1 MKSPFL
7 SPELKRQRNFG
18 PPLLLSALVLAGVGC
33 KQEGVTHFR
42 VAKETAQA
50 AAPAP
55 AAPPPSMGAGE
66 VPPPPA
72 PTAALKWTLPKGWS
86 EEKSGGMRYATLKA
100 PAQGKLDISV
110 VFLAGAAGG
119 ELANVNRWRG
129 QIGLGPL
136 DEAAL
141 GKART
146 AVKSRAG
153 AVAGFDFTSDGQAK
167 TRMVVGLLT
176 TADGNSWFLKMV
188 GDEAPVAKNKADFMR
203 FLESLRLD

>member
-1 MKSPFL
+1 
-7 SPELKRQRNFG
+7 
-18 PPLLLSALVLAGVGC
+18 LLLSALLLVGIGC

-42 VAKETAQA
+42 VAKETAQ
-50 AAPAP
+50 P
-55 AAPPPSMGAGE
+55 AAPTAPTAPPAMGEGE

-72 PTAALKWTLPKGWS
+72 PSAGLKWTLPKGWS
-86 EEKSGGMRYATLKA
+86 EEKTGGMRYATLKA
-100 PAQGKLDISV
+100 NARGKLDISV
-110 VFLAGAAGG
+110 TFLPGTAGG

-129 QIGLGPL
+129 QIGLGPI

-146 AVKSRAG
+146 SLKTKAG
-153 AVAGFDFTSDGQAK
+153 PVAAYDFTSEGQAK

-188 GDEAPVAKNKADFMR
+188 GDEAPVAGSKAEFMR
-203 FLESLRLD
+203 FLESIRLD